1 MKYNV
6 TLNGKIYEVDVTE
19 SDAVVVGISQVPVN
33 VVAAPVAAAPVA
45 AAPAVEAPAA
55 PVAEAPAAP
64 AAPAPVSAD
73 GTPVKAPMP
82 GTILAVKKAVGDAV
96 KAGDVICVLDVMKME
111 HDSVAPCDG
120 TVKSFNAP
128 KGTTVNTDDV
138 LAVI

>member
-19 SDAVVVGISQVPVN
+19 SDAIVTGVSQVPF
-33 VVAAPVAAAPVA
+33 VAAAPAPVAAAPVA
-45 AAPAVEAPAA
+45 APAAAPA

-73 GTPVKAPMP
+73 GTQVKAPMP
-82 GTILAVKKAVGDAV
+82 GTILAVKKNVGDAV
-96 KAGDVICVLDVMKME
+96 KAGDVIVVLEAMKME
-111 HDSVAPCDG
+111 NDIVAPCDG
-120 TVKSFNAP
+120 TVKSINAP